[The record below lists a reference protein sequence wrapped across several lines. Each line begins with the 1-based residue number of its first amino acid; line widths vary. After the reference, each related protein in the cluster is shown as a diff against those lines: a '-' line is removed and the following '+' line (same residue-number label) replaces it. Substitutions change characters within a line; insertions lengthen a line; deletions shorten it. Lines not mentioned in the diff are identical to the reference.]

1 MARSNIPMV
10 INLRQNANDTSSA
23 YGKYFAEVDAK
34 EPLNLK
40 GFAKHMT
47 SHGKIADY
55 QMCVL
60 VLGQVV
66 ECMSELLAQGQP
78 VKLDGLGTFTPSV
91 DGQKLGKNTLEKAVE
106 AGPDAMINGIK
117 INFSPENTKGEKLTS
132 RAFKEE
138 CVFEFGYLVES
149 EVRTVGGK
157 ERRVQ
162 KKTPISYLL
171 APASDGNGGG
181 SNGGSSQNGG
191 TSGGGSNSGSSTGGN
206 GGSQASTLAEP
217 TISGTTPFAETTSVS
232 ISGPAGAEIH
242 YTTDGNT
249 PTAESTLYSETFTL
263 SDTTTV
269 KAIAIKDGES
279 SEVASKLFTKSSGD
293 EMDQN

>member
-1 MARSNIPMV
+1 MV
-10 INLRQNANDTSSA
+10 INLRQNKNDDSTA
-23 YGKYFAEVDAK
+23 YGKYFAVVDRK

-47 SHGKIADY
+47 GHGKIADY

-66 ECMSELLAQGQP
+66 DCMTELLSQGQP
-78 VKLDGLGTFTPSV
+78 VKLDGLGTFYPSV
-91 DGQKLGKNTLEKAVE
+91 DGQKLGKDTLAKAVE
-106 AGPDAMINGIK
+106 AGANAMINGIK

-132 RAFKEE
+132 RAFKEQ

-149 EVRTVGGK
+149 EIRTIDGK
-157 ERRVQ
+157 QRRVQ

-171 APASDGNGGG
+171 APASDSNGGG
-181 SNGGSSQNGG
+181 NNGGSSQNGG
-191 TSGGGSNSGSSTGGN
+191 TQNGGTSGGGSQSTAL
-206 GGSQASTLAEP
+206 ASP

-232 ISGPAGAEIH
+232 ISGPAGSEIH
-242 YTTDGNT
+242 YTTDGST
-249 PTAESTLYSETFTL
+249 PTAESTLYSEAFTL

-293 EMDQN
+293 GGDEMDQN

>member
-1 MARSNIPMV
+1 MV
-10 INLRQNANDTSSA
+10 INLRQNTNDTNAA
-23 YGKYFAEVDAK
+23 YGKYFAEVDSK

-40 GFAKHMT
+40 GFARHMT
-47 SHGKIADY
+47 GHGKIADY

-66 ECMSELLAQGQP
+66 DCMSELLAQGQP
-78 VKLDGLGTFTPSV
+78 VKLDGLGTFSPSV
-91 DGQKLGKNTLEKAVE
+91 DGQKLGKISIEKAVE
-106 AGPDAMINGIK
+106 AGADAMINGIK
-117 INFSPENTKGEKLTS
+117 INFTPENIKGEKLTS
-132 RAFKEE
+132 RAFKEQ

-171 APASDGNGGG
+171 APAADG
-181 SNGGSSQNGG
+181 SNG
-191 TSGGGSNSGSSTGGN
+191 GGN
-206 GGSQASTLAEP
+206 GGSQSGNQSQGGEQPATVAAP

-242 YTTDGNT
+242 YTTDGST
-249 PTAESTLYSETFTL
+249 PTAESTLYSEAFTL

-269 KAIAIKDGES
+269 KAIAIKDGVS
-279 SEVASKLFTKSSGD
+279 SEVSTKSFTKGEGGGGSNGGGND
-293 EMDQN
+293 VN

>member
-1 MARSNIPMV
+1 MV
-10 INLRQNANDTSSA
+10 INLRQNTNDTSTA
-23 YGKYFAEVDAK
+23 YGKWFAEVDSK

-47 SHGKIADY
+47 GHGKIADY

-66 ECMSELLAQGQP
+66 DCMSELLAQGQP
-78 VKLDGLGTFTPSV
+78 VKLDGLGTFSPSV
-91 DGQKLGKNTLEKAVE
+91 DGQKLGKDTLAKAVE
-106 AGPDAMINGIK
+106 AGADAMINGIK
-117 INFSPENTKGEKLTS
+117 INFTPENIKGEKLTS
-132 RAFKEE
+132 RAFKEQ
-138 CVFEFGYLVES
+138 CVFELGYVVES
-149 EVRTVGGK
+149 EVRMVGGK

-171 APASDGNGGG
+171 APAADGNGGG
-181 SNGGSSQNGG
+181 NNGGSSQNSGTQNGG
-191 TSGGGSNSGSSTGGN
+191 TSGGGSQSTAL
-206 GGSQASTLAEP
+206 ASP

-242 YTTDGNT
+242 YTTDGSA
-249 PTAESTLYSETFTL
+249 PTAESTLYSEAFTL

-269 KAIAIKDGES
+269 KAIAIKDGDS
-279 SEVASKLFTKSSGD
+279 SEVASKLFTKGEGGD

>member
-1 MARSNIPMV
+1 MV
-10 INLRQNANDTSSA
+10 INLRQNANDASSA
-23 YGKYFAEVDAK
+23 YGKYFAEVDSK

-78 VKLDGLGTFTPSV
+78 VKLDGLGTFSPSV
-91 DGQKLGKNTLEKAVE
+91 DGQKQGKSTLEKAVE

-117 INFSPENTKGEKLTS
+117 INFVPENTKGEKLTS

-138 CVFEFGYLVES
+138 CVFEFGYVVES
-149 EVRTVGGK
+149 EVRMVGGK
-157 ERRVQ
+157 EKRYQ
-162 KKTPISYLL
+162 KKTPISYVL
-171 APASDGNGGG
+171 APAADSNGGG
-181 SNGGSSQNGG
+181 NNGGSSQNGG
-191 TSGGGSNSGSSTGGN
+191 TQNGGTSGGGSQSTAL
-206 GGSQASTLAEP
+206 ASP

-232 ISGPAGAEIH
+232 ISGPAGSEIH
-242 YTTDGNT
+242 YTTDGST
-249 PTAESTLYSETFTL
+249 PTAESTLYSEAFTL

-269 KAIAIKDGES
+269 KAIAIKDAES

-293 EMDQN
+293 GDDEMDQN

>member
-1 MARSNIPMV
+1 MV
-10 INLRQNANDTSSA
+10 INLRQNTNDTNAA
-23 YGKYFAEVDAK
+23 YGKYFAEVDSK

-66 ECMSELLAQGQP
+66 DCMSELLAQGQP
-78 VKLDGLGTFTPSV
+78 VKLDGLGTFSPSV
-91 DGQKLGKNTLEKAVE
+91 DGQKLGKISIEKAVE
-106 AGPDAMINGIK
+106 AGADAMINGIK
-117 INFSPENTKGEKLTS
+117 INFTPENIKGEKLTS
-132 RAFKEE
+132 RAFKEQ

-171 APASDGNGGG
+171 APAADGSNGGGG
-181 SNGGSSQNGG
+181 SNGGQSQGG
-191 TSGGGSNSGSSTGGN
+191 EQPATV
-206 GGSQASTLAEP
+206 AAP

-232 ISGPAGAEIH
+232 ISGPAGAEIR
-242 YTTDGNT
+242 YTTDGST
-249 PTAESTLYSETFTL
+249 PTAESTLYSEAFSL
-263 SDTTTV
+263 SDSATV
-269 KAIAIKDGES
+269 KAIAIKDGVS
-279 SEVASKLFTKSSGD
+279 SEVSTKSFTKGEGGGGSNGGGND
-293 EMDQN
+293 VN